1 MKLSAMVDPMN
12 HMPPAPT
19 TVLEPGRNC
28 WRIERAEKA
37 RLIVDAADYYATLR
51 QAMLTAEKRIMLIGW
66 DFDARV
72 RIGPRRNPTGAP
84 STIGRFVLWLNRH
97 RPDLQVYLL
106 RWDVG
111 SLKALFRGTTP
122 ITVARWA
129 MHKRI
134 HVRLDGAHPFGA
146 SHHQKIVVID
156 DSLAFCGGIDITSHR
171 WDTREHLDDDPRRIG
186 PRRERY
192 GPWHDATMALSGP
205 AARALDELAR
215 YRWRCATGETLPE
228 VRRSS
233 PGWPRELQ
241 PHFENIDVALART
254 CPAYGD
260 AEEAHEIEA
269 LYLDMIARAK
279 RRVYMEGQ
287 YFASG
292 LIAEAIVRR
301 LQEPDGPEFVLVSP
315 EQAHGWLEQVAMDTA
330 RSRLFKAVK
339 QYDRYDRFQIYM
351 PYTAGGKPIYV
362 HAKIMIVDEEMLRV
376 GSSNLNNR
384 SLRLDTECDLV
395 IDTAL
400 AANAGSGEQIGALRN
415 DLIAEHVGVTV
426 DEVSRALAEKK
437 SLIGAIRMLCQAGHG
452 RTLRPYEPPEL
463 TQVGAFLA
471 ENELLDPN
479 GPEQTFE
486 PLAERNL
493 FRRLRR
499 PR

>member
-1 MKLSAMVDPMN
+1 MMGGMN
-12 HMPPAPT
+12 DMSPAP
-19 TVLEPGRNC
+19 VAMLEPGRNC
-28 WRIERAEKA
+28 WQIARADKA
-37 RLIVDAADYYATLR
+37 RLIVDAADYFATVR
-51 QAMLTAEKRIMLIGW
+51 QAMLTAEKRIMLVGW

-111 SLKALFRGTTP
+111 ALKAFFRGTTP

-129 MHKRI
+129 LHKRI
-134 HVRLDGAHPFGA
+134 HVRLDSAHPFGG

-156 DSLAFCGGIDITSHR
+156 DCLAFCGGIDITGHR

-228 VRRSS
+228 IGRVS
-233 PGWPRELQ
+233 PAWPTGLE
-241 PHFENIDVALART
+241 PHFQDVDVALART
-254 CPAYGD
+254 CPEHGD
-260 AEEAHEIEA
+260 AAEAHEIEA

-279 RRVYMEGQ
+279 RHIYMEGQ

-292 LIAEAIVRR
+292 LIAEAIARR

-315 EQAHGWLEQVAMDTA
+315 EQAHGWLEQVAMDSA
-330 RSRLFKAVK
+330 RSRLYEAVK
-339 QYDRYDRFQIYM
+339 QYDRHGRFQIYM
-351 PYTAGGKPIYV
+351 PFTAGGKPIYV
-362 HAKIMIVDEEMLRV
+362 HAKIMIVDGEMLRV

-384 SLRLDTECDLV
+384 SLRLDTECDML

-400 AANAGSGEQIGALRN
+400 AANARVGGQIAALRD
-415 DLIAEHVGVTV
+415 DLIAEHLGVDVGDVAR
-426 DEVSRALAEKK
+426 SIAECD
-437 SLIGAIRMLCQAGHG
+437 SLIATIEALRKHEEGH

-463 TQVGAFLA
+463 SQVGAFLA

-486 PLAERNL
+486 PLTKRNL
-493 FRRLRR
+493 FRRLR
-499 PR
+499 PPS

>member
-1 MKLSAMVDPMN
+1 MSEA
-12 HMPPAPT
+12 PPLET
-19 TVLEPGRNC
+19 SQMLEPGRNC
-28 WRIERAEKA
+28 WRIERADKA
-37 RLIVDAADYYATLR
+37 RLIVDAADYFATVR
-51 QAMLTAEKRIMLIGW
+51 QAMLLAERRIMMIGW
-66 DFDARV
+66 DFDARI

-97 RPDLQVYLL
+97 RPDLEVYLL

-111 SLKALFRGTTP
+111 ALKALFRGTTP

-129 MHKRI
+129 LHKRI
-134 HVRLDGAHPFGA
+134 HVRLDGAHPFGG
-146 SHHQKIVVID
+146 SHHQKIVLID
-156 DSLAFCGGIDITSHR
+156 DCLAFCGGIDITSHR
-171 WDTREHLDDDPRRIG
+171 WDTREHLDDDPRRVG
-186 PRRERY
+186 PRNVRH

-215 YRWRCATGETLPE
+215 YRWQCATGQSLPE
-228 VRRSS
+228 IRRTS
-233 PGWPRELQ
+233 PLWPRDLE
-241 PHFENIDVALART
+241 PHFEQIDVALART

-301 LQEPDGPEFVLVSP
+301 LQEHDGPEFVLVSP
-315 EQAHGWLEQVAMDTA
+315 EQAHGWLEQVAMDSA

-339 QYDRYDRFQIYM
+339 QYDHQDRFRIYM

-362 HAKIMIVDEEMLRV
+362 HAKIMVVDEEVLRV

-395 IDTAL
+395 IDATL
-400 AANAGSGEQIGALRN
+400 PANADTGPRIVALRD
-415 DLIAEHVGVTV
+415 DLIAEHLGV
-426 DEVSRALAEKK
+426 EPAEASRAIEEHG
-437 SLIGAIRMLCQAGHG
+437 SLIGAIDSLREAAQG
-452 RTLRPYEPPEL
+452 RTLRAYEPPEL

-499 PR
+499 PS

>member
-1 MKLSAMVDPMN
+1 MN
-12 HMPPAPT
+12 HLPLSTGPM
-19 TVLEPGRNC
+19 LEPGRNC
-28 WRIERAEKA
+28 WRIERADKA
-37 RLIVDAADYYATLR
+37 RLIVDAADYFATVR
-51 QAMLTAEKRIMLIGW
+51 QAMLSAERRIMLVGW

-97 RPDLQVYLL
+97 RPDLEVYLL
-106 RWDVG
+106 RWDFG
-111 SLKALFRGTTP
+111 AFKALFRGTTP

-129 MHKRI
+129 LHKRI

-156 DSLAFCGGIDITSHR
+156 DCLAFCGGIDITGHR
-171 WDTREHLDDDPRRIG
+171 WDTREHLDDDPRRVG

-215 YRWRCATGETLPE
+215 QRWYCATGVTLPE
-228 VRRSS
+228 IGRTG
-233 PGWPRELQ
+233 PAWPRGLD
-241 PHFENIDVALART
+241 PDFENVDVALART
-254 CPAYGD
+254 RPAYGD
-260 AEEAHEIEA
+260 VEEAHEIEA
-269 LYLDMIARAK
+269 LYLDMIARAQ

-292 LIAEAIVRR
+292 LVAEAIARR

-315 EQAHGWLEQVAMDTA
+315 QHAHGWLEQVAMDTA
-330 RSRLFKAVK
+330 RARLFDAVK
-339 QYDRYDRFQIYM
+339 QYDRHQRFQIYL
-351 PYTAGGKPIYV
+351 PFTAGGKPIYV
-362 HAKIMIVDEEMLRV
+362 HAKIMVVDDAMFRV

-384 SLRLDTECDLV
+384 SMRFDTECDLV
-395 IDTAL
+395 IDAAL
-400 AANAGSGEQIGALRN
+400 AANAGTRERIGALRD
-415 DLIAEHVGVTV
+415 DLVAEHLGVGAGDVA
-426 DEVSRALAEKK
+426 RAIEQRG
-437 SLIGAIRMLCQAGHG
+437 SLIGAVEMLRERGDG
-452 RTLRPYEPPEL
+452 RTLRPYDPPEL
-463 TQVGAFLA
+463 SQVGAFLA

-486 PLAERNL
+486 PLTQRNL

-499 PR
+499 PN